1 MNISLKSKDKSSCV
15 PLRNYDK
22 IVQKDIFMQTHIN
35 YIIDE
40 IEKRIVGKRE
50 KVQLAL
56 CAFLSNGHLLIE
68 DLPGVGKTTLAKVFS
83 RVLGLEYSRVQFTS
97 DLLPSDILGVN
108 YFDTTS
114 SSFRFKKG
122 PIFSQFLLA
131 DEINRATPKTQ
142 SALLEAM
149 EEHQISVDGNTMLL
163 PEPFFVMATKNPY
176 EEVGTF
182 ELPSSQLDRFA
193 ISFSLGYPDQES
205 ERSILGT
212 SAQLELDQ
220 LQSVDINVI
229 NELRASVNQV
239 HISGDLLDYL
249 QEILAFTRDSGL
261 YTQGISTRGALALSR
276 LAKAWA
282 LIHDRNYVIPSDL
295 VFLLPYVTAHRLKS
309 KEGSS
314 SPSDIANEILSNL
327 HPDS

>member
-1 MNISLKSKDKSSCV
+1 
-15 PLRNYDK
+15 
-22 IVQKDIFMQTHIN
+22 MQTHIN
-35 YIIDE
+35 TIINE

-56 CAFLSNGHLLIE
+56 CAFLANGHLLIE

-149 EEHQISVDGNTMLL
+149 EEHQISIDGNTITL
-163 PEPFFVMATKNPY
+163 PEPFFVMATKNPF

-193 ISFSLGYPDQES
+193 ISFSLGYPDQKS
-205 ERSILGT
+205 ERDIL
-212 SAQLELDQ
+212 SKSSQLNLDE
-220 LQSVDINVI
+220 LQSVELSVI
-229 NELRASVNQV
+229 HELREAVNTI
-239 HISGDLLDYL
+239 HISDDLLDYL
-249 QEILAFTRDSGL
+249 QEILAFTRESGL
-261 YTQGISTRGALALSR
+261 YMQGISTRGALALTR

-282 LIHDRNYVIPSDL
+282 LIQDREYVIPSDL

>member
-1 MNISLKSKDKSSCV
+1 
-15 PLRNYDK
+15 
-22 IVQKDIFMQTHIN
+22 MQTHIN
-35 YIIDE
+35 QIIDE

-56 CAFLSNGHLLIE
+56 CAFLANGHLLIE

-83 RVLGLEYSRVQFTS
+83 RVLGLDYSRVQFTS

-149 EEHQISVDGNTMLL
+149 EEHQVSIDGKTIPL

-176 EEVGTF
+176 EEIGTF

-193 ISFSLGYPDQES
+193 ISFSLGYPDQRS
-205 ERSILGT
+205 ERDIL
-212 SAQLELDQ
+212 SRSSQLDLDQ
-220 LQSVDINVI
+220 LQNIEPDVI
-229 NELRASVNQV
+229 YRLREAVEHV
-239 HISGDLLDYL
+239 HISDALLDYL

-261 YTQGISTRGALALSR
+261 YVQGISTRGALALSR
-276 LAKAWA
+276 LSKAWA
-282 LIHDRNYVIPSDL
+282 LIQNRDYVIPSDL
-295 VFLLPYVTAHRLKS
+295 VFLLPFVTAHRLKS
-309 KEGSS
+309 KEGASN
-314 SPSDIANEILSNL
+314 PSDIANEILSNL

>member
-1 MNISLKSKDKSSCV
+1 
-15 PLRNYDK
+15 
-22 IVQKDIFMQTHIN
+22 MQTEIN
-35 YIIDE
+35 FIVDE

-50 KVQLAL
+50 KIQLAL
-56 CAFLSNGHLLIE
+56 CAFLSDGHLLIE

-83 RVLGLEYSRVQFTS
+83 RVLGLKYSRVQFTS
-97 DLLPSDILGVN
+97 DLLPSDILGIN
-108 YFDTTS
+108 YFDTSS

-149 EEHQISVDGNTMLL
+149 EEHQISIDGKTTHL
-163 PEPFFVMATKNPY
+163 PEPFFVMATKNPF

-193 ISFSLGYPDQES
+193 ISFSLGYPDQRS
-205 ERSILGT
+205 ERDILSKT
-212 SAQLELDQ
+212 SQLHLDE
-220 LQSVDINVI
+220 LQSI
-229 NELRASVNQV
+229 ELETIKRLREAVNKV
-239 HISGDLLDYL
+239 HLSEELLDYL

-261 YTQGISTRGALALSR
+261 YTQGISTRGALALTR
-276 LAKAWA
+276 LSKAWA
-282 LIHDRNYVIPSDL
+282 LIQDRDYVIPSDL

-309 KEGSS
+309 KEGSA
-314 SPSDIANEILSNL
+314 SPSEIANEILSNL

>member
-1 MNISLKSKDKSSCV
+1 
-15 PLRNYDK
+15 
-22 IVQKDIFMQTHIN
+22 MQTHIN
-35 YIIDE
+35 NIINE
-40 IEKRIVGKRE
+40 IEKRILGKRE
-50 KVQLAL
+50 KVELSL
-56 CAFLSNGHLLIE
+56 CAFLANAHLLIE
-68 DLPGVGKTTLAKVFS
+68 DLPGVGKTSLAKVLS
-83 RVLGLEYSRVQFTS
+83 RVLGLDYSRVQFTS

-149 EEHQISVDGNTMLL
+149 EEHQISIDGETMPL
-163 PEPFFVMATKNPY
+163 PEPFFVIATKNPF

-193 ISFSLGYPDQES
+193 LSFSLGYPNKDA
-205 ERSILGT
+205 ERNIL
-212 SAQLELDQ
+212 SLSSQLELDQ
-220 LQSVDINVI
+220 LTSIEPEHIKTLQD
-229 NELRASVNQV
+229 AVNKV
-239 HISGDLLDYL
+239 HISEDLLDYL
-249 QEILAFTRDSGL
+249 QDILAFTRDSGL
-261 YTQGISTRGALALSR
+261 YVQGISTRGALALTR

-282 LIHDRNYVIPSDL
+282 LIKGRDFVMPEDL
-295 VFLLPYVTAHRLKS
+295 VFLLPYVVGHRLRS
-309 KEGSS
+309 KEGVST
-314 SPSDIANEILSNL
+314 PSEIANEILSNL

>member
-1 MNISLKSKDKSSCV
+1 
-15 PLRNYDK
+15 
-22 IVQKDIFMQTHIN
+22 MQTHIN

-149 EEHQISVDGNTMLL
+149 EEHQISVDGNTMPL

-229 NELRASVNQV
+229 NELRSSVKQV
-239 HISGDLLDYL
+239 HISDDLLDYL
-249 QEILAFTRDSGL
+249 QEILAFTRNSGL

-282 LIHDRNYVIPSDL
+282 LIHNRDYVIPSDL

>member
-1 MNISLKSKDKSSCV
+1 
-15 PLRNYDK
+15 
-22 IVQKDIFMQTHIN
+22 MQTHIN

-50 KVQLAL
+50 KIQLAL
-56 CAFLSNGHLLIE
+56 CAFLANGHLLIE

-149 EEHQISVDGNTMLL
+149 EEHQISVDGNTMPL

-193 ISFSLGYPDQES
+193 ISFSLGYPDKEA
-205 ERSILGT
+205 ERSILGS
-212 SAQLELDQ
+212 SAQLALDQ

-229 NELRASVNQV
+229 NELRSSVNQV
-239 HISGDLLDYL
+239 HISDDLLDYL

-261 YTQGISTRGALALSR
+261 YVQGISTRGALALSR

-282 LIHDRNYVIPSDL
+282 LIQNRDYVIPSDL

>member
-1 MNISLKSKDKSSCV
+1 
-15 PLRNYDK
+15 
-22 IVQKDIFMQTHIN
+22 MQTHIN
-35 YIIDE
+35 YIINE
-40 IEKRIVGKRE
+40 IEKRILGKRE
-50 KVQLAL
+50 KVELAL
-56 CAFLSNGHLLIE
+56 CAFLANSHLLIE
-68 DLPGVGKTTLAKVFS
+68 DLPGVGKTSLAKVLS

-149 EEHQISVDGNTMLL
+149 EEHQISIDGQTMPL
-163 PEPFFVMATKNPY
+163 PDPFFVIATKNPF

-193 ISFSLGYPDQES
+193 LSFSLGYPDKDA
-205 ERSILGT
+205 ERSILSLSSQLHLDELT
-212 SAQLELDQ
+212 SIEPEHIKT
-220 LQSVDINVI
+220 LQDAA
-229 NELRASVNQV
+229 LKV
-239 HISGDLLDYL
+239 HISEDLLDYL
-249 QEILAFTRDSGL
+249 QDILAFTRESGL
-261 YTQGISTRGALALSR
+261 YVQGISTRGALALTR

-282 LIHDRNYVIPSDL
+282 LIKGRDYVMPEDL
-295 VFLLPYVTAHRLKS
+295 VFLLPYVVGHRLHS
-309 KEGSS
+309 KEGVST
-314 SPSDIANEILSNL
+314 PSEIANEILSNL

>member
-1 MNISLKSKDKSSCV
+1 
-15 PLRNYDK
+15 
-22 IVQKDIFMQTHIN
+22 MQTHIN
-35 YIIDE
+35 TIIDE

-50 KVQLAL
+50 KIQLAL
-56 CAFLSNGHLLIE
+56 CAFLANGHLLIE

-97 DLLPSDILGVN
+97 DLLPSDILGIN

-114 SSFRFKKG
+114 SSFRFKQG

-149 EEHQISVDGNTMLL
+149 EEHQISIDGKTMPL

-193 ISFSLGYPDQES
+193 ISFSLGYPDQKA
-205 ERSILGT
+205 ERSILSS
-212 SAQLELDQ
+212 SAQLELGQ
-220 LQSVDINVI
+220 LQSIDLETINILREAVDKI
-229 NELRASVNQV
+229 
-239 HISGDLLDYL
+239 HISDDLLDYL

-276 LAKAWA
+276 LSKAWA
-282 LIHDRNYVIPSDL
+282 LIQDRDYVIPSDL